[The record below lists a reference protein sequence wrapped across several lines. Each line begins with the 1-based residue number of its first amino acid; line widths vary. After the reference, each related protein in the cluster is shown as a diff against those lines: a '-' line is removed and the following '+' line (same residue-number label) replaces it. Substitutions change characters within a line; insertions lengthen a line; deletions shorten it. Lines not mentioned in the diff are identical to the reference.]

1 MDGVFHQMKLVSM
14 YKQLIKHSMICCWCS
29 C

>member
-1 MDGVFHQMKLVSM
+1 MDDVLHQMKLVNM
-14 YKQLIKHSMICCWCS
+14 YTQLIKHSMICCWCS